1 MIVSLGNDQPAC
13 LKKFFTGFYMLSL
26 FKDISFSHFFLSFF
40 FTFLRLLSSLS
51 EMKRVNLDALTLK
64 RLAQRAHVHSIP
76 YNGLASGG
84 SDRNPNGTVSNDLE
98 MQRVAVAAERD
109 GGIYTTS
116 SAAPVRSA
124 FSLHIQ
130 DERGSFDARNP

>member
-1 MIVSLGNDQPAC
+1 MNS
-13 LKKFFTGFYMLSL
+13 
-26 FKDISFSHFFLSFF
+26 
-40 FTFLRLLSSLS
+40 
-51 EMKRVNLDALTLK
+51 DALTLK
-64 RLAQRAHVHSIP
+64 RPTQGAPVHSIP
-76 YNGLASGG
+76 YNGLTSGG

-109 GGIYTTS
+109 GGNYTTS

-130 DERGSFDARNP
+130 DERGSFEANS